1 MKQNFHKFGNWV
13 GFDFTFNLIQENHNN
28 GKNWKTGCFMGI
40 SNSRKMVPF
49 ALVLSTSETEERF
62 YQIFKSFFDIM
73 KKEPAVIISDE
84 DTSLI
89 AAVRNLKL
97 DD

>member
-1 MKQNFHKFGNWV
+1 
-13 GFDFTFNLIQENHNN
+13 
-28 GKNWKTGCFMGI
+28 MGI

-84 DTSLI
+84 DTALI

>member
-1 MKQNFHKFGNWV
+1 
-13 GFDFTFNLIQENHNN
+13 
-28 GKNWKTGCFMGI
+28 MGI

-49 ALVLSTSETEERF
+49 GLVLSTSETEERF

-84 DTSLI
+84 DTALI

-97 DD
+97 DEEFQGVHLLDCFHILRNVKKNLQNK